1 MEFNIGDSVRIKETG
16 DVGKVTDKMF
26 SEAQQKY
33 FYDVEFSEFTFS
45 YEADELDP
53 VNQAYHYTIE
63 RDGDIVVAVLYEG
76 EKAIGRGHGHVMHDG
91 IIGFAQAASYA
102 LKRIYMD
109 MNAGKMIRYNAEEDR
124 YE

>member
-1 MEFNIGDSVRIKETG
+1 MEFNIGDSVRIKETS

-26 SEAQQKY
+26 SEAQKKY
-33 FYDVEFSEFTFS
+33 FYYVELIDCAFS
-45 YEADELDP
+45 YEADELEP
-53 VNQAYHYTIE
+53 VNNTYRYTIE

-76 EKAIGRGHGHVMHDG
+76 EREIVRGHGHVMHDG
-91 IIGFAQAASYA
+91 VIGFAQAASYA

-109 MNAGKMIRYNAEEDR
+109 VNGGKMSRYNAEEDR

>member
-53 VNQAYHYTIE
+53 VNQAYRYTIE

-76 EKAIGRGHGHVMHDG
+76 EREIVRGHGHVMHDG
-91 IIGFAQAASYA
+91 VIGFAQAASYA

-109 MNAGKMIRYNAEEDR
+109 VNGGKMSRYNAEEDR